1 MIAPKLNLY
10 LIKPKADFSLL
21 AKPIVFLQNLR
32 MYLSSARSEADH
44 IFVLGPP
51 RSGTTL
57 LRQIILANE
66 TTCGPDAETYFF
78 CRRRFDN
85 LCIHDPNAPELSSL
99 FWKARSR
106 VEMFD
111 MIADHYRGDTNKR
124 FVEKS
129 PGHALM
135 LDFIS
140 QAYPKAKILFIYRDG
155 RDSYISAQ
163 KHKGVARKYGD
174 QYPHLWRQT
183 IRNLLDLAERPNIM
197 AVKYETLCDSPSQT
211 IRQVMD
217 FCGLQFQE
225 GQLDPASYSQSREAG
240 RQEFTRL
247 NEKISTSSIGIYRQQ
262 EHAASTRYFES
273 IAGPEL
279 RQLGYDLAQ
288 S

>member
-1 MIAPKLNLY
+1 MMSSKLNRY
-10 LIKPKADFSLL
+10 LTTPKADFSLL
-21 AKPIVFLQNLR
+21 AKPIVFAQNLR
-32 MYLSSARSEADH
+32 MHLSSARSDADH

-66 TTCGPDAETYFF
+66 TTCGPDSETYFF

-85 LCIHDPNAPELSSL
+85 LCIRDPNAPDLSSM

-106 VEMFD
+106 VQMFD
-111 MIADHYRGDTNKR
+111 MIADHYRGATNKR

-140 QAYPKAKILFIYRDG
+140 QAYPKAKIIFIYRDG

-163 KHKGVARKYGD
+163 KHKGVARKYGE
-174 QYPHLWRQT
+174 QYPQLWRQSV
-183 IRNLLDLAERPNIM
+183 RNLLDLADRPNIM
-197 AVKYETLCDSPSQT
+197 AVKYETLCDSPSQI

-225 GQLDPASYSQSREAG
+225 GQLDPAGYSQSREAG
-240 RQEFTRL
+240 RQEFTIL
-247 NEKISTSSIGIYRQQ
+247 NEKISTSSIGIHLQP
-262 EHAASTRYFES
+262 EHAGSIRYFES

-279 RQLGYDLAQ
+279 RQLGYELA
-288 S
+288 

>member
-1 MIAPKLNLY
+1 MISSKLDRY
-10 LIKPKADFSLL
+10 LVKPKADFSLL
-21 AKPIVFLQNLR
+21 ARPIVFLQNLR
-32 MYLSSARSEADH
+32 MYLSSARSEAKH

-66 TTCGPDAETYFF
+66 TTCGPDAETFFF

-85 LCIHDPNAPELSSL
+85 LRIQDPNAPDLLSL

-129 PGHALM
+129 PPHALM

-163 KHKGVARKYGD
+163 KHKGVARKHGEKYV
-174 QYPHLWRQT
+174 HLWRQSV
-183 IRNLLDLAERPNIM
+183 RNLLELADRPNIM
-197 AVKYETLCDSPSQT
+197 AVKYETLCDSPAQT
-211 IRQVMD
+211 IRQVME
-217 FCGLQFQE
+217 FCGLQYQD
-225 GQLDPASYSQSREAG
+225 GQIDAANYSQS
-240 RQEFTRL
+240 
-247 NEKISTSSIGIYRQQ
+247 KI
-262 EHAASTRYFES
+262 A
-273 IAGPEL
+273 
-279 RQLGYDLAQ
+279 
-288 S
+288 